1 MSAVARPRRRG
12 PSRAGRLVP
21 ATQAALVV
29 AFFVL
34 WEAGAAMGL
43 LDPLTWSRPSI
54 IAGEVA
60 ALAGAPET
68 AHDLAATL
76 TTLAIGFVA
85 GASAGIV
92 IGIVVARL
100 RRVQAVV
107 STYLVALQSVPLLVF
122 YPVLLTIFGLN
133 RTPTIIVVAAVTMI
147 PVALNTTAGLGAI
160 PRGLQR
166 LATSLLLSRSAAY
179 RKVYLPAAIPLIFP
193 GLRVGFLAALVT
205 TIGMEFI
212 VASAGLGYR
221 VGQSY
226 HTFAVDRMYANIVVV
241 CVLAILVN
249 VILTR
254 IERSLRRDV
263 TT

>member
-1 MSAVARPRRRG
+1 MSATLRARRSRLPR
-12 PSRAGRLVP
+12 ADWQVP

-29 AFFVL
+29 GFFAL
-34 WEAGAAMGL
+34 WEAGAASGL
-43 LDPLTWSRPSI
+43 LDPLTWSRPSV
-54 IAGEVA
+54 IATE
-60 ALAGAPET
+60 LADLVGTPET
-68 AHDLAATL
+68 VNDLAATL
-76 TTLAIGFVA
+76 TTLAAGFLIGATA
-85 GASAGIV
+85 GVG
-92 IGIVVARL
+92 IGIAVARL

-133 RTPTIIVVAAVTMI
+133 RGPTVIVVAAVTMV

-166 LATSLLLSRSAAY
+166 LATSLMLSRSAAY
-179 RKVYLPAAIPLIFP
+179 RKVFLPAAIPLIFP

-249 VILTR
+249 LVLTR